1 MIRRIPEGFEADG
14 LTISGGEPFDQPRG
28 VLQLIRWFS
37 REISEDILIFTGYT
51 IEELRGFKDPVIDE
65 ILGLTAVLVEG
76 PYREELNS
84 GRGLRGSDN
93 QRVIVQ
99 RFPER
104 YRDAEHME
112 RQVQFIGEGD
122 HLVQIGIPPLEP

>member
-1 MIRRIPEGFEADG
+1 M
-14 LTISGGEPFDQPRG
+14 LLS
-28 VLQLIRWFS
+28 
-37 REISEDILIFTGYT
+37 
-51 IEELRGFKDPVIDE
+51 PVQFFRYCSAVSYS
-65 ILGLTAVLVEG
+65 LATLSHPGMTAVLVEG
-76 PYREELNS
+76 PYREQLNS